1 MINRGDENFMK
12 EFFSWHST
20 LKSEDS
26 FPAKDGATTSRQ
38 DTEDAGPACFTPK
51 EINIYV
57 HILEVPRQCVLLLQ
71 KKTLFKR
78 ITSAPPAREWK
89 RFSEAPLK
97 AATL

>member
-1 MINRGDENFMK
+1 MAQHFEVCGFIPCKGRSD
-12 EFFSWHST
+12 
-20 LKSEDS
+20 D
-26 FPAKDGATTSRQ
+26 ARQ
-38 DTEDAGPACFTPK
+38 DTGDAGPACFIPK

-89 RFSEAPLK
+89 RLSEAK
-97 AATL
+97 AGTL

>member
-1 MINRGDENFMK
+1 MK

-26 FPAKDGATTSRQ
+26 FPAEDGATARDRTC
-38 DTEDAGPACFTPK
+38 PACFIPK

-89 RFSEAPLK
+89 RFSEALLK
-97 AATL
+97 AGTL